1 MNGNG
6 QTFCIHNKQD
16 FDSGKFW
23 GILQVLNRIWPKLL
37 ACFCPPTK
45 CFWPLTN
52 CWVQNQHHWE
62 RHSCSFLFA
71 KLSNNIWKFESQTFF
86 FALTFPFNVTLFSKH
101 LFICPPYVN
110 AKDKQLSVFVFV
122 CVSVFVFVFVCIF
135 QQSTIC
141 NLHIWQ
147 LHSRILNALKLNRS
161 AICLARPCR
170 LQWQWWWL
178 W

>member
-1 MNGNG
+1 MKGNG

-86 FALTFPFNVTLFSKH
+86 FCFDISIQCYIIFKTFVHLSALCECKRSTIICICICMYICICVYISAINYLQPAHLTIALTNPQCTEVES
-101 LFICPPYVN
+101 
-110 AKDKQLSVFVFV
+110 
-122 CVSVFVFVFVCIF
+122 
-135 QQSTIC
+135 IC
-141 NLHIWQ
+141 NM
-147 LHSRILNALKLNRS
+147 SRKTL
-161 AICLARPCR
+161 
-170 LQWQWWWL
+170 
-178 W
+178 